1 MDEKVMYQHIDLY
14 VNKYSVDLG
23 AEGKKAIETLFNQAF
38 EKGII
43 KKVDQH
49 LFLNQ

>member
-1 MDEKVMYQHIDLY
+1 MYQHIDLY

-23 AEGKKAIETLFNQAF
+23 IEGKKAIHTLFEQAF

-43 KKVDQH
+43 AKVDQH
-49 LFLNQ
+49 LFLNS